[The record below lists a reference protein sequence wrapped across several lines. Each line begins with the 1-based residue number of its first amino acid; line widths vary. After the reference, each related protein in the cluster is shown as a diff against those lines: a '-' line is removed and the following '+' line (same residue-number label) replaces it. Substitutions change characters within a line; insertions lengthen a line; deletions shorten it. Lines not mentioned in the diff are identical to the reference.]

1 MSATCDAPGM
11 DDARVGRLVRAFRQR
26 RGWRQA
32 DLALKAGVGPSVVSD
47 IELGRLNGRTIATI
61 RSVLAVF
68 GLSVEISVRGMGAE
82 GDRVLDARH
91 SRLLGASLAWLE
103 RIGWKTAPE
112 VTYSERGE
120 RGSVDILAW
129 HEPTRT
135 LLVVEIKT
143 ELVSVEETLRKH
155 GEKMRLGAAIARPL
169 GWSPSVIARL
179 LVLHEDRTQ
188 RRRVLAN
195 ERVMS
200 NAYPARAHAVK
211 SWCRAPIGAISGLLF
226 LSDSAPSRRMV
237 ERPRQQR
244 VRPSQLTQ
252 PRAR

>member
-1 MSATCDAPGM
+1 
-11 DDARVGRLVRAFRQR
+11 
-26 RGWRQA
+26 
-32 DLALKAGVGPSVVSD
+32 VVSD
-47 IELGRLNGRTIATI
+47 VELGRLDGRTLATLRAI
-61 RSVLAVF
+61 LAVF
-68 GLSVEISVRGMGAE
+68 GLSVEVAVRGMGAE

-91 SRLLGASLAWLE
+91 SRLLGACLAWLE
-103 RIGWKTAPE
+103 SLGWKTEPE

-129 HEPTRT
+129 HAPSRT

-169 GWSPSVIARL
+169 GWSPSVVARL
-179 LVLHEDRTQ
+179 LVLPEDRTQ

-195 ERVMS
+195 ERVMA

-211 SWCRAPIGAISGLLF
+211 SWCREPVGAISGLLF
-226 LSDSAPSRRMV
+226 LSDSAASGRMV
-237 ERPRQQR
+237 ERARQQR
-244 VRPSQLTQ
+244 VRPSRLTQ